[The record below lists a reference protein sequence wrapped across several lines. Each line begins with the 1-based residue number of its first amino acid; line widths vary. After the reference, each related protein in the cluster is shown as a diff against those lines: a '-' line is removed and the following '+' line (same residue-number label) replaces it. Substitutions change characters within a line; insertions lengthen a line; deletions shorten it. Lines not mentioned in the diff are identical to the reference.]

1 MQNRIKVFILIL
13 LILTAFVTNYNF
25 ADNIEPP
32 KVNIKDRIPLSIAGY
47 TGTEEEIPE
56 KVFNLIKPEEISI
69 RSYKKTDGDKEKH
82 ISLALVVSED
92 KDNLHAPEV
101 CYKLQGFEFK
111 KETDFKLNECCKVT
125 RVDTIR
131 QDKPYIFHFY
141 YTDMEQVYTTR
152 TEFMTHI
159 MINKVLNKPR
169 KKYALV
175 LAFTEDAN
183 EDDLTEFSKA
193 VNDLILKADK
203 QGN

>member
-1 MQNRIKVFILIL
+1 MQNKIKVFILIL

-25 ADNIEPP
+25 ADNVEPP
-32 KVNIKDRIPLSIAGY
+32 KVNIKDRIPLSILDY

-56 KVFNLIKPEEISI
+56 KVFNIIKPEEISI
-69 RSYKKTDGDKEKH
+69 RSYKKADGDNEKQ
-82 ISLALVVSED
+82 INLALVVSED
-92 KDNLHAPEV
+92 KENLHAPEV

-111 KETDFKLNECCKVT
+111 KETGFRLSECCKVT

-141 YTDMEQVYTTR
+141 YTDMERVYTTR
-152 TEFMTHI
+152 TEFMTNI

-175 LAFTEDAN
+175 LAFTEDSN
-183 EDDLTEFSKA
+183 EDDLKDFSKA
-193 VNDLILKADK
+193 VNDLILKADN